1 MDSSIPVA
9 VAAELS
15 SGGGSTPVASVS
27 PWKRGQ
33 RPKGVLIE
41 VHDGGHEVTV
51 TQTGNEVEIR
61 VLNANTG
68 DRFGCIILSEDLAAQ
83 ESKGTKHEVRN

>member
-1 MDSSIPVA
+1 MDSSVPVA

-15 SGGGSTPVASVS
+15 SGGGGTPVASVAMEA
-27 PWKRGQ
+27 GAAAEG
-33 RPKGVLIE
+33 GVLIE